1 MSVPNMVTDLVQSTI
16 ENEGYELVDVEYV
29 KEGGSWYLRIYID
42 KEGGVTLDDCEMVS
56 KIIDTIL
63 EDKDII
69 SKSYSLEVSSP
80 GIERPLK
87 KDDDFRRFEGNEV
100 VIKTYEP
107 INNRKKIKGILLG
120 LEENNIVIRV
130 DEQKYYIP
138 KDKVASARL
147 SVELF

>member
-1 MSVPNMVTDLVQSTI
+1 MSVPDMVVDLVHSSI
-16 ENEGYELVDVEYV
+16 EIEGYELVDVEYL

-56 KIIDTIL
+56 KIVDRIL

-69 SKSYSLEVSSP
+69 SQSYNLEVSSP

-87 KDDDFRRFEGNEV
+87 KDNDFIRFMGNEV
-100 VIKTYEP
+100 VIKTFEP
-107 INNRKKIKGILLG
+107 VNNRKKIKGILLG
-120 LEENNIVIRV
+120 LEEGNIVV
-130 DEQKYYIP
+130 KDDEQKYYIP